1 MTDASEHLKL
11 RPTALEWREI
21 EGEVVAVDLQKSVYL
36 AANRSGAVLWPAL
49 AEGTTRAELVT
60 RLADQFDLD
69 RDRAAADVDAFVG
82 ALAEQGLLE
91 NE

>member
-1 MTDASEHLKL
+1 MTDASENLKL

-49 AEGTTRAELVT
+49 AEGTTRDELVSK
-60 RLADQFDLD
+60 LADQFGLD
-69 RDRAAADVDAFVG
+69 RDRAEADVDAFVG
-82 ALAEQGLLE
+82 ALTEQGLLE

>member
-1 MTDASEHLKL
+1 MTDTSEQLRL

-36 AANRSGAVLWPAL
+36 AANRSGAALWPAL
-49 AEGTTRAELVT
+49 AQGTTRDALVS
-60 RLADQFDLD
+60 RLVDEYRLD
-69 RDRAAADVDAFVG
+69 PERAAADVDAFLG

-91 NE
+91 S